1 MDKLSVAVIGLLP
14 RQAER
19 VQAAYGDDVD
29 LRFIQTDTAMQKI
42 RATVESTDHI
52 LIMTKFAPHDI
63 QDGLRKSGKLEFC
76 NGGTSSVG
84 QKLDAILGR

>member
-1 MDKLSVAVIGLLP
+1 MDKLTVAVIGLLP

-19 VQAAYGDDVD
+19 VAAEYGEDLD
-29 LRFIQTDTAMQKI
+29 LRFIRTDTAMQKI
-42 RATVESTDHI
+42 RATVESSDHI

-63 QDGLRKSGKLEFC
+63 QDGLRKHGGMEFC

-84 QKLDAILGR
+84 RKLDELLGR

>member
-19 VQAAYGDDVD
+19 VSALYGEDLE

-42 RATVESTDHI
+42 RATVESTDHV
-52 LIMTKFAPHDI
+52 LIMTKFTPHDI
-63 QDGLRKSGKLEFC
+63 QDGLRKRGKMEFC

-84 QKLDAILGR
+84 QKLDELLGR